1 MNNCYYCKD
10 QISVM
15 PPKVISYGVR
25 DNKKLNVIQCAKC
38 SLVYLDNHNHI
49 SDEHYENSG
58 MHGNQMS
65 SLDDW
70 LNDTSIDDTRRFNQL
85 YSLIKNANVV
95 DVGCGNGGFLSKCIG
110 HAKSIKGIELENRVI
125 NYWKDQIQIEKSFSN
140 NDNNFDLFTAFH
152 LLEHIKDPISFLSN
166 IRKKMSDNSILV
178 IEVPNYDDAL
188 IKTYKLKS
196 FKKFT
201 FWSQHVYYYSPT
213 TLKNILRT
221 SGFKVKKINQIQRYP
236 LSNHL
241 YWLCKGIPG
250 GHNKWN
256 FLNNTQISRTYEKL
270 LQNLSQCDTLLG
282 YFVKDGK

>member
-1 MNNCYYCKD
+1 M
-10 QISVM
+10 SVL

-25 DNKKLNVIQCAKC
+25 DNQKLNVVQCAKC

-125 NYWKDQIQIEKSFSN
+125 NYWKDQIQIEKTFSN

-166 IRKKMSDNSILV
+166 IRNKMSDNSILV

-201 FWSQHVYYYSPT
+201 FWSQHLYYYSPT

-221 SGFKVKKINQIQRYP
+221 SGFKVKKLIKFRDIRCLIIYTGYAREFLVVIISGIFLTIRKYHAHTKNYCKTYH
-236 LSNHL
+236 NAT
-241 YWLCKGIPG
+241 LCLVI
-250 GHNKWN
+250 
-256 FLNNTQISRTYEKL
+256 L
-270 LQNLSQCDTLLG
+270 
-282 YFVKDGK
+282 